1 MKQQL
6 NGLPIRYKY
15 FLSLLVIVLL
25 SFGIFAAINTYYLTS
40 DSKKQME
47 LSLTKT
53 LEQTS
58 ELLTY
63 NTSMIKYGSDIFV
76 YQYA

>member
-40 DSKKQME
+40 DSKK
-47 LSLTKT
+47 T
-53 LEQTS
+53 
-58 ELLTY
+58 
-63 NTSMIKYGSDIFV
+63 NGAFSDKDIGTDL
-76 YQYA
+76 

>member
-47 LSLTKT
+47 LSLTT
-53 LEQTS
+53 QC
-58 ELLTY
+58 
-63 NTSMIKYGSDIFV
+63 
-76 YQYA
+76 